1 MNKNMLALLCLAV
14 LAAIPGCWCCKPK
27 CKKQRDCETRIVYKP
42 ECETRC
48 QTVTE
53 MVPQCVDE
61 VVTETV
67 MVPQC
72 RDKVIKK
79 TVMVPQCKEVC
90 HQVEVMV
97 PHEQKIYTTTETTD
111 CKPCKPKCQKTCK
124 PRCRPAC
131 KKRCEKPCAKKR
143 CCGTSS
149 SSQYSSTSG
158 VVDYGY
164 DNNGYTGG
172 VVGGSMNAADSAVGM
187 GTGVVR
193 DVL

>member
-1 MNKNMLALLCLAV
+1 MNKNMLALLCLTV
-14 LAAIPGCWCCKPK
+14 LATIPGCWCCKPK
-27 CKKQRDCETRIVYKP
+27 CKKQRECETRIVYKP

-90 HQVEVMV
+90 HQVEVMK
-97 PHEQKIYTTTETTD
+97 PHEQKIYTTVETTD
-111 CKPCKPKCQKTCK
+111 CRPCKPKCQKTCK
-124 PRCRPAC
+124 PRCRPVC

-143 CCGTSS
+143 CTTGCGTRSS
-149 SSQYSSTSG
+149 SYREST
-158 VVDYGY
+158 VDYGY

-172 VVGGSMNAADSAVGM
+172 VVSNAVEGSVDTAG
-187 GTGVVR
+187 GVVR
-193 DVL
+193 DIL